1 MKPAAVLLALLMSG
15 CYRAALPR
23 IHLSPGPSIVYSEN
37 VDTMEV
43 SEGWVQARYHSWRQN
58 MSERMAQGRLVML
71 CVADMGNGRWI
82 VRRSELWEE

>member
-1 MKPAAVLLALLMSG
+1 MKLAAVLLALLMSG
-15 CYRAALPR
+15 CYRVVPPR
-23 IHLSPGPSIVYSEN
+23 IHLAPGPSIVYQEN
-37 VDTMEV
+37 ADTMEV
-43 SEGWVQARYHSWRQN
+43 SEGWVQERYKAWRQN